1 MLLLFQMPRSYKKVF
16 SSKKQRY
23 NAFSEDMAQ
32 AEAAVK
38 AAMSLKWSL
47 NPMLPFT
54 KRCSNVK
61 KHLLC
66 VEWDEIGFM
75 LWANCI

>member
-1 MLLLFQMPRSYKKVF
+1 MPRSYKKVF

-38 AAMSLKWSL
+38 AGMSLKWSL

-54 KRCSNVK
+54 KRRSNVK